1 MKPVTIQFKYKGD
14 MEGIRADT
22 LLSSLLG
29 YVNLLNEVH
38 KQLNIPKKLN
48 IYVSNTEKGS
58 FIVDL
63 NLLLDTID
71 KLKSLFGSSLPF
83 DVKDIVEVSA
93 GLILLKAFLK
103 KEKPKEVKEENDKVV
118 IINIDN
124 EKFTTNETVYRL
136 AKEDELADEAI
147 IQMAECIEKDEKI
160 EGFEIEDNVGHTVK
174 VGREKLKYLII
185 PNPIFEE
192 KTRII
197 TKENVYI
204 TVLKL
209 VFAENRKWEFIYEG
223 NKISANIED
232 DDFIKNLDKYSFKRG
247 TKLLCDLEILQ
258 VYSVRLDEF
267 INREFNIKKV
277 HKVVSPAE
285 SKRLF

>member
-1 MKPVTIQFKYKGD
+1 MKPVSVRFKFEGY
-14 MEGIRADT
+14 MEEIRADT

-63 NLLLDTID
+63 NLLLDTFD
-71 KLKSLFGSSLPF
+71 KIKSLFGNALPF
-83 DVKDIVEVSA
+83 DIKDIVEVSA

-103 KEKPKEVKEENDKVV
+103 KEKPKEVKKENDRVV

-124 EKFTTNETVYRL
+124 EKFAINETVYRL
-136 AKEDELADEAI
+136 AKEDEFIDEAI
-147 IQMAECIEKDEKI
+147 IDMTESIEEDENI
-160 EGFEIEDNVGHTVK
+160 EGFEIKDNVGHTVK
-174 VGREKLKYLII
+174 IGREKLKYLII

-192 KTRII
+192 KTRTI
-197 TKENVYI
+197 TRENVYL

-209 VFAENRKWEFIYEG
+209 VFAENRKWEFIFEG

-277 HKVVSPAE
+277 HKVVSPLE

>member
-1 MKPVTIQFKYKGD
+1 
-14 MEGIRADT
+14 MEEIRADT

-63 NLLLDTID
+63 NLLLDTFD
-71 KLKSLFGSSLPF
+71 KIKSLFGNALPF
-83 DVKDIVEVSA
+83 DIKDIVEISA

-103 KEKPKEVKEENDKVV
+103 KEKPKEVKKEDDRVV

-124 EKFTTNETVYRL
+124 EKFAINETVYRL
-136 AKEDELADEAI
+136 AKEDEFIDEAI
-147 IQMAECIEKDEKI
+147 IDMTESIEEDENI
-160 EGFEIEDNVGHTVK
+160 EGFEIKDNVGHTVK
-174 VGREKLKYLII
+174 IGREKLKYLII

-192 KTRII
+192 KTRTI
-197 TKENVYI
+197 TRENVYL

-209 VFAENRKWEFIYEG
+209 VFAENRKWEFIFEG

-277 HKVVSPAE
+277 HKVVSPLE

>member
-1 MKPVTIQFKYKGD
+1 
-14 MEGIRADT
+14 MEEIRADT

-63 NLLLDTID
+63 NLLLDTFD
-71 KLKSLFGSSLPF
+71 KIKSLFGNALPF
-83 DVKDIVEVSA
+83 DIKDIVEISA

-103 KEKPKEVKEENDKVV
+103 KEKPKEVKKENDRVV

-124 EKFTTNETVYRL
+124 EKFAINETVYRL
-136 AKEDELADEAI
+136 AKEDEFIDEAI
-147 IQMAECIEKDEKI
+147 IDMTESIEEDENI
-160 EGFEIEDNVGHTVK
+160 EGFEIKDNVGHTVK
-174 VGREKLKYLII
+174 IGREKLKYLII

-192 KTRII
+192 KTRTI
-197 TKENVYI
+197 TRENVYL

-209 VFAENRKWEFIYEG
+209 VFAENRKWEFIFEG

-232 DDFIKNLDKYSFKRG
+232 DNFIKNLDKYSFKRG

-277 HKVVSPAE
+277 HKVVSPLE